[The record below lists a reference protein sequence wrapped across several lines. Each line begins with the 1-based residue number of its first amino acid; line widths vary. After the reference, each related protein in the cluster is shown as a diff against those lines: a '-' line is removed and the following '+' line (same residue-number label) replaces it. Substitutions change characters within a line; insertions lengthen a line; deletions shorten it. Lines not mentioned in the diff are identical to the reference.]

1 MPPEQS
7 WPMVVRRARIAAK
20 GDLVMKTAHNRLL
33 LCSLAAVACG
43 SGCAGLRPGTT
54 APDFT
59 LTSLAGEDF
68 SLSQFK
74 GRPVVLTYF
83 ATW

>member
-1 MPPEQS
+1 MK
-7 WPMVVRRARIAAK
+7 IAY
-20 GDLVMKTAHNRLL
+20 NRLL
-33 LCSLAAVACG
+33 LCSLAAVA
-43 SGCAGLRPGTT
+43 SGGGCSGLRPGTA

-59 LTSLAGEDF
+59 LTSLAGENV